1 MYRIT
6 HLLSESW
13 IGVVIMNR
21 LKGKVAVVTGGGQ
34 GIGRAICELFAEE
47 GAAVVIAERHSD
59 TGQAAAAAI
68 SRSGGKALFI
78 QTEVT
83 DEAGVQ
89 RMVSQTI
96 NAFGRINILVNNAGI
111 FVLKGLDATPEDWRQ
126 VLDVNVMGP
135 ALVAKHVVPE
145 MRKIGAGAIVNLA
158 SISSFIAQP
167 QFLTYNAS
175 KAAIANMTRCM
186 ALDLA
191 PDNIRV
197 NAVCPGTVWTPIVE
211 RLTKERGLD
220 RAAAD
225 THPDFGATHMIKR
238 LADPREV
245 AYAALF
251 LASDEASF
259 ITAEN
264 LMVDGGYVA
273 K

>member
-1 MYRIT
+1 
-6 HLLSESW
+6 
-13 IGVVIMNR
+13 MNR
-21 LKGKVAVVTGGGQ
+21 LKGKVAIITGGGQ
-34 GIGRAICELFAEE
+34 GIGRATCELFAEE
-47 GAAVVIAERHSD
+47 GASVVIAERHLD
-59 TGQAAAAAI
+59 TGQAVATAI
-68 SRSGGKALFI
+68 NRAGGRALFV

-83 DEAGVQ
+83 DDQ
-89 RMVSQTI
+89 SIRRMVGEAV
-96 NAFGRINILVNNAGI
+96 NAFGRINILVNNAGV
-111 FVLKGLDATPEDWRQ
+111 FVLKGIEATVEDWRH

-145 MRKIGAGAIVNLA
+145 MRKAGGGAIVNLG

-167 QFLTYNAS
+167 QFVTYNAS
-175 KAAIANMTRCM
+175 KGAIANMTRCM

-191 PDNIRV
+191 ADNIRV

-211 RLTKERGLD
+211 RLTKEKGLD

-225 THPDFGATHMIKR
+225 QHPDFCASHMIKR
-238 LADPREV
+238 LAEPREI
-245 AYAALF
+245 AYAILF